1 MVHRQL
7 GAVAAAD
14 VVSALAR
21 KARIKTVPQASDLR
35 AEPQYRPS
43 APMTRFLRCR
53 DLTCRWPG
61 CSVPAER
68 CDIDHTVPHPVGPTH
83 PSNCKLY
90 CRTHHLIKTFFSGP
104 DGWRERQL
112 PDGTMIFVSP
122 SGRRYTTKPQGA
134 LFFPQLA
141 TPTETL
147 TISGTIPEAPQSGDP
162 TRRLA
167 MPTRQRTRA
176 QDRAYRINWERG
188 VNKRRWD
195 ADPPPF

>member
-1 MVHRQL
+1 
-7 GAVAAAD
+7 
-14 VVSALAR
+14 
-21 KARIKTVPQASDLR
+21 
-35 AEPQYRPS
+35 
-43 APMTRFLRCR
+43 
-53 DLTCRWPG
+53 
-61 CSVPAER
+61 
-68 CDIDHTVPHPVGPTH
+68 
-83 PSNCKLY
+83 
-90 CRTHHLIKTFFSGP
+90 
-104 DGWRERQL
+104 
-112 PDGTMIFVSP
+112 MIFVSP

-147 TISGTIPEAPQSGDP
+147 TISGTIPGAPQSGDP